1 MIVARRLINT
11 RGWQY
16 ERARARARTHLQPL
30 SMKSILYCIADQD
43 RVRLFMIRGT
53 LPGIV
58 YTLGLQART
67 RVTRLIFVPPLCHLK
82 KRTFN
87 FCLWVYFGFR
97 PFIFFFL
104 FFFCKRDDCRRS
116 ICFWIFCLIKRRW
129 FFFMK
134 FGIFMKYIEQSKLNL
149 KRQKMKKYKDTYL
162 NYVFFLC
169 KIV

>member
-16 ERARARARTHLQPL
+16 ERARARTHLQPL

-67 RVTRLIFVPPLCHLK
+67 RVTRLIFVPCVPSKEKNVQFLSMISDFVPL
-82 KRTFN
+82 
-87 FCLWVYFGFR
+87 
-97 PFIFFFL
+97 FFL
-104 FFFCKRDDCRRS
+104 QTWSLSNINLFLNFLFVM
-116 ICFWIFCLIKRRW
+116 LIKRGW
-129 FFFMK
+129 FFFYEIWNK
-134 FGIFMKYIEQSKLNL
+134 IYQAVEVEFENSFL
-149 KRQKMKKYKDTYL
+149 KVRK
-162 NYVFFLC
+162 
-169 KIV
+169 

>member
-16 ERARARARTHLQPL
+16 ERARARTHLQPL

-67 RVTRLIFVPPLCHLK
+67 RVTRLIFVPRVPSKEKNVQFLSMISDFVPL
-82 KRTFN
+82 
-87 FCLWVYFGFR
+87 
-97 PFIFFFL
+97 FFL
-104 FFFCKRDDCRRS
+104 QTWSLSKINLFLNILFVM
-116 ICFWIFCLIKRRW
+116 LIKRGW
-129 FFFMK
+129 FFFYEIWNK
-134 FGIFMKYIEQSKLNL
+134 ISQAVEVEFENSLL
-149 KRQKMKKYKDTYL
+149 KVRK
-162 NYVFFLC
+162 
-169 KIV
+169 

>member
-16 ERARARARTHLQPL
+16 ERARARTHLQPL

-67 RVTRLIFVPPLCHLK
+67 RVTRLIFVPRVPSKEKNVQFLSMISDFVPL
-82 KRTFN
+82 
-87 FCLWVYFGFR
+87 
-97 PFIFFFL
+97 FFL
-104 FFFCKRDDCRRS
+104 QTWSLSKINLFLNILFVM
-116 ICFWIFCLIKRRW
+116 LIKRGW
-129 FFFMK
+129 FFFYEIWNK
-134 FGIFMKYIEQSKLNL
+134 IYQAVEVEFENSLL
-149 KRQKMKKYKDTYL
+149 KVGK
-162 NYVFFLC
+162 
-169 KIV
+169 

>member
-16 ERARARARTHLQPL
+16 ERARARTHLQPL

-67 RVTRLIFVPPLCHLK
+67 RVTRLIFVPRVPSKEKNVQFLSMISDFVPL
-82 KRTFN
+82 
-87 FCLWVYFGFR
+87 
-97 PFIFFFL
+97 FFL
-104 FFFCKRDDCRRS
+104 QTWSLSKINLFLNILFVM
-116 ICFWIFCLIKRRW
+116 LIKRGW

-134 FGIFMKYIEQSKLNL
+134 FGIKYIKQLKSNLKTHFWKWENSKDKLN
-149 KRQKMKKYKDTYL
+149 YI
-162 NYVFFLC
+162 FFLYRLFKC
-169 KIV
+169 

>member
-16 ERARARARTHLQPL
+16 ERARAHTHLQPL

-97 PFIFFFL
+97 PFILFFSFFFFL
-104 FFFCKRDDCRRS
+104 QTWRLSKINLFLNFLFDKEGLVFFFYEIWNK
-116 ICFWIFCLIKRRW
+116 IQTFW
-129 FFFMK
+129 
-134 FGIFMKYIEQSKLNL
+134 
-149 KRQKMKKYKDTYL
+149 QKVRKYKDTYL
-162 NYVFFLC
+162 IRIFFYV
-169 KIV
+169 V